1 MSNDPSLPI
10 TQMPN
15 VLKATPVEEDIE
27 KLQFRPVN
35 RPKPAA
41 VVSAGEARLLEP
53 QARPEQSPRPDQPI
67 RSEQPARSEQPV
79 EQGSRDNRDYEADYM
94 QIGNVMKAMFP
105 DGFHPRT
112 EGDFAIFHLFGRMV
126 GNVTRFAHTGMR
138 QADVIRD
145 VSADAMKLEA
155 LLLQRSRR

>member
-1 MSNDPSLPI
+1 
-10 TQMPN
+10 MPN

-27 KLQFRPVN
+27 KLQFRPVS

-41 VVSAGEARLLEP
+41 VVSGPENRGEPPRQEQAPRGEP
-53 QARPEQSPRPDQPI
+53 ISRPDQPV
-67 RSEQPARSEQPV
+67 RFEQPEGAPREA
-79 EQGSRDNRDYEADYM
+79 RDYEADYM
-94 QIGNVMKAMFP
+94 QIGGVMKAMFP

-126 GNVTRFAHTGMR
+126 GNVTRFAHTGLR

-155 LLLQRSRR
+155 LLLQRNRR

>member
-27 KLQFRPVN
+27 KLQFRPVS
-35 RPKPAA
+35 RPKPA
-41 VVSAGEARLLEP
+41 VVNAPEGRAEP
-53 QARPEQSPRPDQPI
+53 QQQRPENQTRNDQPQ
-67 RSEQPARSEQPV
+67 RGEQSEPQPRE
-79 EQGSRDNRDYEADYM
+79 GRDYEADYM
-94 QIGNVMKAMFP
+94 QIGGVMKAMFP

-155 LLLQRSRR
+155 LLLQRNRR

>member
-1 MSNDPSLPI
+1 M
-10 TQMPN
+10 
-15 VLKATPVEEDIE
+15 
-27 KLQFRPVN
+27 R
-35 RPKPAA
+35 